1 MKIVRV
7 EIAHDNGCWFVQD
20 CAEVNLVCWSDNE
33 ADLRKNAIEAI
44 HFTLESE
51 NLTPEDISI
60 EFFVVPVC
68 QSEMA

>member
-7 EIAHDNGCWFVQD
+7 EIANDNGCWFVQG

-33 ADLRKNAIEAI
+33 ADLKKKAVEAI
-44 HFTLESE
+44 HFTLEAE
-51 NLTPEDISI
+51 NLTPKDISI
-60 EFFVVPVC
+60 EFFVLPVC

>member
-1 MKIVRV
+1 MKTVRV
-7 EIAHDNGCWFVQD
+7 EIANDNGCWFVQG
-20 CAEVNLVCWSDNE
+20 CADINLVCWSDDE

-44 HFTLESE
+44 HFTLDSE
-51 NLTPEDISI
+51 NLTPEEISI